1 SSCGLF
7 MINYMEYWTGTQLS
21 DNVTQNDMENF
32 RLKLIAI
39 LWELN
44 TMKACPDSE
53 PEPEPNDNKG
63 EESSDEVQILD
74 KAPNAL
80 KRKSSDKQDN
90 VCGKKNLYVLIGD
103 TLISEDELMAALHNY
118 IKSIRD
124 SNTLEKYWVVSSKPY
139 LIALSLKTI
148 QGILTKGQPM
158 NIDCFNLALRKVAY
172 EDLQRFKKKGRMVS
186 RHYMDL
192 KFCDACQIGKGQK
205 FRTEI
210 DILQIAKLV
219 LSWPWIG
226 YNVSKCSLV
235 FIPCAK
241 RGREATGYYVV
252 LFMCAWDGKGLLSPV
267 CTDAYELRKELLIHL
282 VPIRVMNVKAIFL
295 KNYED
300 ILDAMSR

>member
-192 KFCDACQIGKGQK
+192 KFC
-205 FRTEI
+205 
-210 DILQIAKLV
+210 
-219 LSWPWIG
+219 
-226 YNVSKCSLV
+226 V